1 MSRPESQLPP
11 NLYYNQQESV
21 KYTNCNRIINIQ
33 TQLSERAI
41 QLLDLNLDECSLVL
55 DIGCGS
61 GISGFYLTQEGVN
74 WVGLDISE
82 SMLNVAQQEKTEGEL
97 LLCDIG
103 QGFKFRPG
111 VFDAAISISV
121 IQWLCVSFKKSENPY
136 RRCTVFFE
144 SLRNCLKNNGRGVFQ
159 FYPENNEQ
167 INMITS
173 AALRAGFSGDIVV
186 DYPNSAKAKKLYLVV
201 QLGGQSSKKTMDV
214 IQGLVE
220 ESDDEK
226 VKVIGRQQK
235 KIRKQKKQKNV
246 NEKSKLWI
254 IKRKE
259 KQARLGRKIKKTTK
273 YTGRKRNNLGLFK

>member
-11 NLYYNQQESV
+11 NLYYNEQESV

-41 QLLDLNLDECSLVL
+41 QLLDLDLDECSLVL

-136 RRCTVFFE
+136 KRCTAFFE
-144 SLRNCLKNNGRGVFQ
+144 SLRNCLKNNARAVFQ

-186 DYPNSAKAKKLYLVV
+186 DYPNSAKAKKLYLVL

-214 IQGLVE
+214 IQGLIE
-220 ESDDEK
+220 ESDEEK

-235 KIRKQKKQKNV
+235 KIRKQKKQKKIS
-246 NEKSKLWI
+246 EKSKLWI
-254 IKRKE
+254 LKRKE
-259 KQARLGRKIKKTTK
+259 KQTRLGRKVKKTTK